1 MLKNGQANKE
11 KNIRA
16 GFAVCGIYPLNIQR
30 VLSRLPPERTA
41 VQNEMS
47 AQLTEELKKSRYG
60 DPEKATRAKKA
71 NRLPPGVSYTVSAIP
86 EGEPVAGPS
95 GVTSEGRGGNSSGR
109 GRGRGHRGGH
119 GKGGFRF

>member
-86 EGEPVAGPS
+86 KGEPVA
-95 GVTSEGRGGNSSGR
+95 VKDEEGAVVAVAGEEDAGEVMAMVGSVFKHSSSL
-109 GRGRGHRGGH
+109 
-119 GKGGFRF
+119 